1 MVLANT
7 ITEAEEKSVVLDPL
21 NSRASRQVEEIL
33 DRRPDEAVEENQQAA
48 VWYYRIPCAGVRYYN
63 F

>member
-33 DRRPDEAVEENQQAA
+33 DQRGDEAVEANPEAA
-48 VWYYRIPCAGVRYYN
+48 VWHYRIPCAGVRYYN